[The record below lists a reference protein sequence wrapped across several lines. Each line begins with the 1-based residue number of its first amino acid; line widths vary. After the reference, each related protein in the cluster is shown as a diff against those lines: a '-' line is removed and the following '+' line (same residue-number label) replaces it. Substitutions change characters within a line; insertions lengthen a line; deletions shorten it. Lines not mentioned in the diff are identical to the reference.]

1 MELDLKQCIMIDF
14 GKRHASKR
22 DLFKAY
28 TDLSEKGE
36 FSEGMLQ
43 LYDFLRWAETHT
55 EAEYVLITDFKH

>member
-55 EAEYVLITDFKH
+55 DA